1 MPPPPPSLPRLIET
15 LLTDEAM
22 HEIKKLKVHMWN
34 NLKLWDQ
41 SQTNIQKPFDAT
53 LQVDP
58 SEITLELVYFVM
70 ALKSDAIG
78 FEFFKDDLSDTLELC
93 HVKNVQTTKLS
104 QWLLQILSSR

>member
-1 MPPPPPSLPRLIET
+1 MGKCPPSLPRLIET

-41 SQTNIQKPFDAT
+41 SQTNIQKPIDVT
-53 LQVDP
+53 VQVDP
-58 SEITLELVYFVM
+58 SEIALESVYFVM

-78 FEFFKDDLSDTLELC
+78 LSFLRM
-93 HVKNVQTTKLS
+93 
-104 QWLLQILSSR
+104 I